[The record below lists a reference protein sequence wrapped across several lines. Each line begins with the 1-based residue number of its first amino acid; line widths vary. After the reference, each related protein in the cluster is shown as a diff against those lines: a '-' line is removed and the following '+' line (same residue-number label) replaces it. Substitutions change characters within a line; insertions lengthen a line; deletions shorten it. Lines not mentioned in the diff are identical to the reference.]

1 MSIALSHDGGCCRME
16 LDGAIDI
23 SCAADLKA
31 SLLQALETG
40 EEISISLTGTT
51 ELDVTAVQLLWA
63 AGARSRAAEPRIQ
76 VTQPPELC
84 RLLADAGLELPA
96 NSPSRRALRSHR
108 RGERAFACQLN
119 VGKTIQGR
127 KGRARI

>member
-1 MSIALSHDGGCCRME
+1 MRGAIVSIALSHDSGCCQME

-23 SCAADLKA
+23 SSAADLKE

-63 AGARSRAAEPRIQ
+63 AARDAKQRSLRFT

-96 NSPSRRALRSHR
+96 NTPSAAAAGDCAAAS
-108 RGERAFACQLN
+108 
-119 VGKTIQGR
+119 
-127 KGRARI
+127 